1 MLRSFLAVVAL
12 LVLTSGAFGASVNL
26 PDRAIV
32 RAMVVHAAQ
41 AQGLPVPKH
50 NPAIIVHSNAVDRF
64 KASKNPLVWV
74 YATSRDGQI
83 FLRNGRNWTKMTRF
97 SQFILAHEVAHYVAR
112 ANGTSCNEVCA
123 NTVARKWTIGRR

>member
-1 MLRSFLAVVAL
+1 MRSFLAAVAL
-12 LVLTSGAFGASVNL
+12 LVLASGAFGASVNL

-41 AQGLPVPKH
+41 AQGLSVPRH

-74 YATSRDGQI
+74 YATSTGGKI
-83 FLRNGRNWTKMTRF
+83 FLRNGRNWIRMTRF

-112 ANGTSCNEVCA
+112 ANGKHCGEVCA
-123 NTVARKWTIGRR
+123 NTVARRWTIGRR